1 MAQHDGVIDN
11 GTGNAVRTD
20 INNALA
26 AINSNNSGASDPST
40 TYAYQFYADTGDNT
54 FKIRN
59 AANDGFINI
68 SITGGLGTENF
79 GLAPLSG
86 ATFTGTVK
94 LNDNVKAVFGT
105 GDDLEIYHDG
115 TDSYLDNPTGIT
127 RIRNTGTN
135 GSQIQLLNNNQ
146 GIKIQ
151 GKTAEQSITAIANG
165 AVELYHDNSKKIE
178 TTSSGVLVDNQI
190 KMSDAGALVIG
201 TDNDVN
207 INHSG
212 SHFQIHNDTGN
223 IYLDTVGTHFIR
235 VGSGNEAAIDAI
247 ADGAV
252 NLYYDNSL
260 KFETTSTGVK
270 FTGTLEA
277 IDNQSILLGTGSDLR
292 IRHTSSHS
300 EITDEGTGDL
310 RLGSN
315 QVVIGSPTFDETSA
329 KFIDDGAVEL
339 YFDNAKKAETV
350 SGGFTVTGTCTATA
364 FAGDGSAL
372 TGISAGGVGGNTGI
386 DFNDDIAIRFG
397 TGNDISLDFDSGTN
411 AFNLVCSNAASIL
424 LDSDD
429 DITLRCDDNI
439 LFQTDGTTTQ
449 AFFSSAG
456 LELVDDNTGV
466 SEDGTTTNVIKFHD
480 TDTTVASNQVIGR
493 IDYEGSDSSGAGVVA
508 RIQGQ
513 AGNTAGGGELSF
525 KVAPSGTT
533 TLAEAIN
540 INSLGGV
547 NIYNNLRLTSSTAR
561 LMGVATGTGYA
572 VLRQREA
579 HGTNGGSFSNGADR
593 VRILNVVEH
602 DNDGGDYSGKEF
614 VTLDTGTGE
623 FTLEAGAYLIFFQA
637 QAQDC
642 GDHRAKI
649 TNDAGTTLITGDN
662 AFSNT
667 AYNNT
672 TISQG
677 WGRVNNSSSEG
688 YFLKHRC
695 QTSKTT
701 TGFGRD
707 SNFGSELEFYAQV
720 IIFREG
726 AAT

>member
-86 ATFTGTVK
+86 GTFTGTVKLNDNVKAIFGTGDDLEIFHDGTHSRIKDVGTGNLFISGTNTQLINAAGSETIAKFTEDGPVELYHNGTKTFETTASGFSAIGGTFTGDVK

-165 AVELYHDNSKKIE
+165 AVELYHDN
-178 TTSSGVLVDNQI
+178 
-190 KMSDAGALVIG
+190 
-201 TDNDVN
+201 
-207 INHSG
+207 
-212 SHFQIHNDTGN
+212 
-223 IYLDTVGTHFIR
+223 
-235 VGSGNEAAIDAI
+235 
-247 ADGAV
+247 
-252 NLYYDNSL
+252 
-260 KFETTSTGVK
+260 
-270 FTGTLEA
+270 
-277 IDNQSILLGTGSDLR
+277 
-292 IRHTSSHS
+292 
-300 EITDEGTGDL
+300 
-310 RLGSN
+310 
-315 QVVIGSPTFDETSA
+315 
-329 KFIDDGAVEL
+329 
-339 YFDNAKKAETV
+339 AKKAETT
-350 SGGFTVTGTCTATA
+350 STGFTVTGTCTATEFSGSGA
-364 FAGDGSAL
+364 SLTSLPAGQLTGALPAIDGSNL
-372 TGISAGGVGGNTGI
+372 TGIAAGGVGGNQGI

-397 TGNDISLDFDSGTN
+397 TGNDISLDFDSGQN
-411 AFNLVCSNAASIL
+411 AFIVHCSNAADIIL
-424 LDSDD
+424 DADDDLILRSDD
-429 DITLRCDDNI
+429 EIQ
-439 LFQTDGTTTQ
+439 FQTDGTTTQ

-456 LELVDDNTGV
+456 LELVDNNTGLG
-466 SEDGTTTNVIKFHD
+466 EDGSTTNVIKFHD
-480 TDTTVASNQVIGR
+480 TDNTTASNQVIGR

-513 AGNTAGGGELSF
+513 SGNTAGGGELSF

-579 HGTNGGSFSNGADR
+579 HGTNGGTFTAGADR
-593 VRILNVVEH
+593 VRILNLVEH
-602 DNDGGDYSGKEF
+602 DNDGSDYSGKEF
-614 VTLDTGTGE
+614 VTLDTSTGE

-637 QAQDC
+637 PAMDVS
-642 GDHRAKI
+642 DHRAKI
-649 TNDAGTTLITGDN
+649 TNDDGTTLITGCN
-662 AFSNT
+662 AFSHATYPNM
-667 AYNNT
+667 T
-672 TISQG
+672 TSYG
-677 WGRVNNSSSEG
+677 WGRINNSSSEG

-695 QTSKTT
+695 DTT
-701 TGFGRD
+701 KSSSGFGRD

-720 IIFREG
+720 VIFREG

>member
-105 GDDLEIYHDG
+105 GDDLEIFHDSSNSFIKDSG
-115 TDSYLDNPTGIT
+115 TGGLIVNTDAFQIKDQSNSTFALTAVPT
-127 RIRNTGTN
+127 
-135 GSQIQLLNNNQ
+135 SFVKLFFNNSN
-146 GIKIQ
+146 K
-151 GKTAEQSITAIANG
+151 
-165 AVELYHDNSKKIE
+165 LE
-178 TTSSGVLVDNQI
+178 TTNSGVLIDNQI
-190 KMSDAGALVIG
+190 KMSDAGALIIG
-201 TDNDVN
+201 SDDDVN

-212 SHFQIHNDTGN
+212 NHFQIHNDTGN

-252 NLYYDNSL
+252 NLYYDNSK

-277 IDNQSILLGTGSDLR
+277 IDNQSILLGTGSDFR
-292 IRHTSSHS
+292 IRHTGSHS

-372 TGISAGGVGGNTGI
+372 TGIAAGGVGGNQGI

-397 TGNDISLDFDSGTN
+397 TGDDISLDFDSGQN
-411 AFNLVCSNAASIL
+411 AFIVHCSNAADIIL
-424 LDSDD
+424 DADDDLILRSDD
-429 DITLRCDDNI
+429 EIQ
-439 LFQTDGTTTQ
+439 FQTDGTTTQ

-456 LELVDDNTGV
+456 LELVDNNTGLG
-466 SEDGTTTNVIKFHD
+466 EDGSTTNVIKFHD
-480 TDTTVASNQVIGR
+480 TDNTVATNQVIGR

-513 AGNTAGGGELSF
+513 SGNTAGGGELSF
-525 KVAPSGTT
+525 KVATSGTT
-533 TLAEAIN
+533 TLDEAIN

-547 NIYNNLRLTSSTAR
+547 NIYKNLRLTSSTAR
-561 LMGVATGTGYA
+561 LMGVATGTGFA
-572 VLRQREA
+572 VLRERES
-579 HGTNGGSFSNGADR
+579 HGSNAGTFTNGADR
-593 VRILNVVEH
+593 TRVLNVVEH
-602 DNDGGDYSGKEF
+602 DNDGSDYGGKEF

-637 QAQDC
+637 PAQDV

-649 TNDAGTTLITGDN
+649 TNDDGTTLITGCN
-662 AFSNT
+662 AFSNLT
-667 AYNNT
+667 SPSMT
-672 TISQG
+672 TSYG
-677 WGRVNNSSSEG
+677 WGRINNSSSEG

-695 QTSKTT
+695 ATTKTT
-701 TGFGRD
+701 SGFGRD